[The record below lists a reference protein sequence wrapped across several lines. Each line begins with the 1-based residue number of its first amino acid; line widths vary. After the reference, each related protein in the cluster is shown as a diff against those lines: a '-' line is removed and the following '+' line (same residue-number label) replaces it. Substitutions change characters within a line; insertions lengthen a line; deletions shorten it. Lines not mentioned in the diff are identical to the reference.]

1 MKLLYE
7 AGNNVEAHMILDLLK
22 QEGLRGRIDGAY
34 LQGGM
39 GELPASGL
47 IRVLVEE
54 EDYARAKEIVVA
66 WDTAQP
72 AVAAPPAAVPVKRGG
87 KAWSFAAGL
96 AIGLACAAA
105 YYVTPVARDG
115 IDYNRDGVLDEKWS
129 YSAEGL
135 LVASEMDRNLDG
147 KADQISHFGRDRTIE
162 TMVTDDDF
170 DGQFESKT
178 TFERGNMELNEID
191 TDKDSFHDMK
201 YRLVNGVVVMKE
213 FIYPSTGKPQKVDY
227 YKGALMTHSDV
238 DRDTDGKMDQ
248 RIHYDGLEMVKSVE
262 DLQAQ

>member
-1 MKLLYE
+1 MKVLYE

-39 GELPASGL
+39 GELPAAGL

-72 AVAAPPAAVPVKRGG
+72 AIAAPPAAVPVKRGG

-96 AIGLACAAA
+96 LVGLACATA

-115 IDYNRDGVLDEKWS
+115 IDYNSDGVLDEKWS
-129 YSAEGL
+129 FSAEGL
-135 LVASEMDRNLDG
+135 QVASELDRNLDG
-147 KADQISHFGRDRTIE
+147 KVDQIYRFARDRTIE
-162 TMVTDDDF
+162 TLDTDDNF
-170 DGQFESKT
+170 DGQFETKT
-178 TFERGNMELNEID
+178 TYQKGNMHLIEVD
-191 TDKDSFHDMK
+191 TDKDSFFDLK
-201 YRLVNGVVVMKE
+201 TNLVNGVVVSKE
-213 FIYPSTGKPQKVDY
+213 FIYPTTGKPRKIDY
-227 YKGALMTHSDV
+227 FKGALMTHADV
-238 DRDTDGKMDQ
+238 DSNTDGKMDR
-248 RIHYDGLEMVKSVE
+248 RIHYDALEMVKSVE
-262 DLQAQ
+262 DLQAP